1 MDIGKVSKI
10 AKLPVSTIRYYEEKG
25 LIRAI
30 GRNGLRRDFA
40 DDVIQKLALIAL
52 GRNVGLSLDDIGAM
66 FTEDGLV
73 IDRGRLIEKADLLDE
88 QISKMMAMRD
98 GLRHA
103 AACKASNHLACPKFL
118 RYLKVAGYQSY
129 RPKAKF

>member
-10 AKLPVSTIRYYEEKG
+10 SKLPVSTIRYYEEKG

-30 GRNGLRRDFA
+30 GRN
-40 DDVIQKLALIAL
+40 
-52 GRNVGLSLDDIGAM
+52 
-66 FTEDGLV
+66 
-73 IDRGRLIEKADLLDE
+73 
-88 QISKMMAMRD
+88 

-118 RYLKVAGYQSY
+118 RYLKVAGYRSY
-129 RPKAKF
+129 RPKNSF